1 MFARARSVLSAS
13 SSPVYGEGATSN
25 STMHKQAGANPAI
38 ATTKKPTSGRL
49 FDLHVFSYCHFRH
62 VNHITR
68 PDYEVRANARKL
80 GYCAVTA
87 RMSSRNPNR
96 PWLTKAGSGWKN

>member
-1 MFARARSVLSAS
+1 
-13 SSPVYGEGATSN
+13 
-25 STMHKQAGANPAI
+25 MHKQAGANPAI

-80 GYCAVTA
+80 GY
-87 RMSSRNPNR
+87 
-96 PWLTKAGSGWKN
+96 